1 MLKFLN
7 RLCSNSSVINI
18 KKSTTKIM
26 FDKNKI
32 KNKIK
37 LQSSI
42 PELYQKLPLLGA
54 TESHKK
60 PMHVS
65 LKKN

>member
-7 RLCSNSSVINI
+7 RLCSNSSFINV

-26 FDKNKI
+26 VN

-37 LQSSI
+37 LKSNI
-42 PELYQKLPLLGA
+42 PELYKKLPLLGA

-60 PMHVS
+60 PIHVS